1 MPAVVSNG
9 RPSLLLVIHGH
20 SIGGDHVSHQSPDT
34 TTVVV
39 RDALAEI
46 TLGGVGAT
54 FSGALFWAAMAATL
68 LLRGLSV
75 DALAWSVV
83 LGGAA
88 VHPLGFVLNRWLGG
102 DILARGHPWASLIWT
117 LGATQ
122 LLGWVTV
129 AVLFAQAPALVPFG
143 LATLVGAHFLPF
155 AWIYRSVPY
164 ALLGATTVVGV
175 GLMQLFWHDAAP
187 LPIAVGMA
195 GTMAIGGLA
204 ERRRLLRKRRQM
216 SRA

>member
-1 MPAVVSNG
+1 MSTDASNA
-9 RPSLLLVIHGH
+9 
-20 SIGGDHVSHQSPDT
+20 T
-34 TTVVV
+34 TAAV

-54 FSGALFWAAMAATL
+54 IAGALFWAAVAAAL
-68 LLRGLSV
+68 LLHGLSG
-75 DALAWSVV
+75 DALAWAVA
-83 LGGAA
+83 LGGIA
-88 VHPLGFVLNRWLGG
+88 VHPVGFVLNRQLGG

-129 AVLFAQAPALVPFG
+129 GVLFAQAPALVPFG

-155 AWIYRSVPY
+155 AWLYRSVPY
-164 ALLGATTVVGV
+164 ALLGAATVVGV
-175 GLMQLFWHDAAP
+175 GVAQLLLHNAAA

-195 GTMAIGGLA
+195 VSMAMAAGA
-204 ERRRLLRKRRQM
+204 ERTRLLRKRR
-216 SRA
+216 

>member
-1 MPAVVSNG
+1 MAGKAILMAFLAP
-9 RPSLLLVIHGH
+9 
-20 SIGGDHVSHQSPDT
+20 HVRQDAASTDNAGATS
-34 TTVVV
+34 VAV

-54 FSGALFWAAMAATL
+54 IAGALFWALVAATL

-75 DALAWSVV
+75 DALAWAVA
-83 LGGAA
+83 LGGVA

-129 AVLFAQAPALVPFG
+129 AVLFAQAPVLVPFG

-155 AWIYRSVPY
+155 AWLYRSAPY
-164 ALLGATTVVGV
+164 AVLGAVTVVGV
-175 GLMQLFWHDAAP
+175 GVMQLLWHNAAA
-187 LPIAVGMA
+187 LPIAVGM
-195 GTMAIGGLA
+195 GVTMAIAAIA
-204 ERRRLLRKRRQM
+204 ERRRLLRKRQ
-216 SRA
+216 